1 MRARAH
7 VWISGEVQGVFFRS
21 SIRSQATLRQ
31 LKGWVKNLM
40 DGSVEAVFE
49 GGKEKVEDVL
59 VFCKEGPPGSRIDN
73 LEVKWEKPT
82 SSFRDFEI
90 KY

>member
-1 MRARAH
+1 MRARVH

-21 SIRSQATLRQ
+21 SIRSQATMKR

-40 DGSVEAVFE
+40 DGRVEAVFE
-49 GGKEKVEDVL
+49 GDKEKIDDVL

-82 SSFRDFEI
+82 SSFNGFEI

>member
-1 MRARAH
+1 MRARVH

-21 SIRSQATLRQ
+21 SIRSQAALRQ

-40 DGSVEAVFE
+40 DGRVEAVFE
-49 GGKEKVEDVL
+49 GDKENVDDVL
-59 VFCKEGPPGSRIDN
+59 VFCREGPPGSKIDN

-82 SSFRDFEI
+82 SSFKEFEI